1 MSRIACRGDGRALF
15 VQRGRSDIHEQVEM
29 LILQWSV
36 FSLGVISDK
45 WTSQN
50 TKQYY
55 RITE

>member
-1 MSRIACRGDGRALF
+1 MIRIARRGDGRALF
-15 VQRGRSDIHEQVEM
+15 VQRGSSDIHEQVEM